1 MRNIESMKM
10 GMMWR
15 CGDGMS
21 GDGEPV
27 ERSEEKQEYL
37 EKEKLITE
45 AVNRCMEKWKGF
57 IENKFKTYYY
67 TGEELHR
74 LWTTGRWKSR
84 MQLYNTFYASI
95 PDRVYRDEF
104 TPKILWHCH
113 RFYEYVEDAEE
124 LWNNF
129 RKLFFLVMEKEDGK
143 VSQSGKFTITGYLE
157 GEVKNIEEEVMEIF
171 DTIRKVYPDWMVI
184 EPESIAES
192 LEPVKNLLKK
202 SLKNALSYRIL
213 WEMYHENV
221 PSYRLIE
228 AVKIGSAYRDKKTL
242 ETLRREYSR
251 LGARKPRR
259 LPPLFCHLCGAQL
272 DWDDKNIVW
281 IHVPVE
287 LRCLKE
293 YLIKASTGDINMTIE
308 DEGILEEL
316 CMELIRKYNIEE
328 IGEEE

>member
-1 MRNIESMKM
+1 MDN
-10 GMMWR
+10 
-15 CGDGMS
+15 DGYEEYKV
-21 GDGEPV
+21 DDRTV
-27 ERSEEKQEYL
+27 EKYLQREKF
-37 EKEKLITE
+37 ITIT
-45 AVNRCMEKWKGF
+45 VNRIHGF
-57 IENKFKTYYY
+57 LKYYY
-67 TGEELHR
+67 ESKYEVYYKVGE
-74 LWTTGRWKSR
+74 
-84 MQLYNTFYASI
+84 QLYELWNIVEWRGVMEMCNQVYVHLAEE
-95 PDRVYRDEF
+95 YRDEF
-104 TPKILWHCH
+104 TPKILWHCL
-113 RFYEYVEDAEE
+113 RFFEFVRDKEE
-124 LWNNF
+124 IWIKL
-129 RKLFFLVMEKEDGK
+129 RKLYSLYKAKEEGK
-143 VSQSGKFTITGYLE
+143 MSQIGTLTITGYLE
-157 GEVKNIEEEVMEIF
+157 GEVKNIEEEIKEIF
-171 DTIRKVYPDWMVI
+171 DAIRKVYPDWMVI
-184 EPESIAES
+184 DAEDIVRG
-192 LEPVKNLLKK
+192 LEPVEKLVGK
-202 SLKNALSYRIL
+202 SLKNILGYRIL

-251 LGARKPRR
+251 LGGRKPKR

-328 IGEEE
+328 IGEGEEK

>member
-1 MRNIESMKM
+1 M
-10 GMMWR
+10 GE
-15 CGDGMS
+15 D
-21 GDGEPV
+21 EY
-27 ERSEEKQEYL
+27 EEHELTETKAEEYL
-37 EKEKLITE
+37 EREKKVTE
-45 AVNRCMEKWKGF
+45 TVNRIHGF
-57 IENKFKTYYY
+57 LKYYYESKYETYYRV
-67 TGEELHR
+67 GEELHSLWESLEWRSR
-74 LWTTGRWKSR
+74 LQMCNEVYG
-84 MQLYNTFYASI
+84 QL
-95 PDRVYRDEF
+95 DEGYRDEF
-104 TPKILWHCH
+104 TPHVLRHCLY
-113 RFYEYVEDAEE
+113 FYEYVRNKEE
-124 LWNNF
+124 IWNNF
-129 RKLFFLVMEKEDGK
+129 AKLFFLSIQTEEGK
-143 VSQSGKFTITGYLE
+143 VVENRQFTITGYLE

-171 DTIRKVYPDWMVI
+171 DTIRKAYPDWFMIDKDDIVRD
-184 EPESIAES
+184 
-192 LEPVKNLLKK
+192 LEQVKEWLGK
-202 SLKNALSYRIL
+202 SLRKVLGYRIL
-213 WEMYHENV
+213 WEMYNKNV
-221 PSYRLIE
+221 PDYRLIE

-328 IGEEE
+328 IGEGEE

>member
-1 MRNIESMKM
+1 MDN
-10 GMMWR
+10 
-15 CGDGMS
+15 DGYEEYKV
-21 GDGEPV
+21 DDRTV
-27 ERSEEKQEYL
+27 EKYLQREKF
-37 EKEKLITE
+37 ITIT
-45 AVNRCMEKWKGF
+45 VNRIHGF
-57 IENKFKTYYY
+57 LKYYY
-67 TGEELHR
+67 ESKYEVYYRVGE
-74 LWTTGRWKSR
+74 
-84 MQLYNTFYASI
+84 QLYELWNIAEWRGVMEMCNQVYVHLAEE
-95 PDRVYRDEF
+95 YRDEF
-104 TPKILWHCH
+104 TPKILWHCL
-113 RFYEYVEDAEE
+113 RFYEFVRDKEE
-124 LWNNF
+124 IWIKL
-129 RKLFFLVMEKEDGK
+129 RKLYSLYKAKEEGK
-143 VSQSGKFTITGYLE
+143 MSQIGTLTITGYLE
-157 GEVKNIEEEVMEIF
+157 GEVKNIEEEIKEIF
-171 DTIRKVYPDWMVI
+171 DAIRKVYPDWMVI
-184 EPESIAES
+184 DAEDIVRG
-192 LEPVKNLLKK
+192 LEPVEKLVGK
-202 SLKNALSYRIL
+202 SLKNILGYRIL

-251 LGARKPRR
+251 LGGRKPKR

-328 IGEEE
+328 IGEGEEK